1 MQTVFTAFQSSEWL
15 EDFKTLKYAVD
26 SYLDSGS
33 SETPFFVDVGGGQG
47 HQSMALRDRYP
58 GLAKK
63 NDSIVLQ
70 DLHQTI
76 KDLKVDGIKVM
87 PHDFFTK
94 QPIIGKKLLGLSP
107 GDSNSLSQGLESTT
121 SVAFFMTGPPIP
133 VQQYYH
139 TSQTPCLNTR

>member
-15 EDFKTLKYAVD
+15 GDFKTLDKVVN

-47 HQSMALRDRYP
+47 HQSIALRDKYP
-58 GLAKK
+58 ELAKK

-76 KDLKVDGIKVM
+76 KDLQLDGVKVM

-94 QPIIGKKLLGLSP
+94 QPITGKKHLGLTL
-107 GDSNSLSQGLESTT
+107 GKSN
-121 SVAFFMTGPPIP
+121 
-133 VQQYYH
+133 
-139 TSQTPCLNTR
+139 

>member
-1 MQTVFTAFQSSEWL
+1 MAFQSSEWL

-76 KDLKVDGIKVM
+76 KDLKLDGVKAM

-94 QPIIGKKLLGLSP
+94 QPITGKKRPKIFS
-107 GDSNSLSQGLESTT
+107 SLSFPFLD
-121 SVAFFMTGPPIP
+121 TG
-133 VQQYYH
+133 
-139 TSQTPCLNTR
+139 SN